1 MNQCEV
7 DVTLAKRGR
16 VGVGWKRC
24 GNREEGGY
32 GGFKGGW

>member
-1 MNQCEV
+1 MNQSEV

-24 GNREEGGY
+24 GKREEGY
-32 GGFKGGW
+32 GGFKEGW